1 MHPNPYPALIEVAT
15 KGRKFDSYSLLYRIL
30 EYLCLT
36 FRTYRVFDMR
46 EAH

>member
-1 MHPNPYPALIEVAT
+1 MRSNQYPALIEVAT

-30 EYLCLT
+30 GYLYLT
-36 FRTYRVFDMR
+36 FRTYRVFGMK